1 MKGNVM
7 RRLWCVTLLAAVAA
21 CGGVHTVRSLDGIAT
36 DTRVRVDGTLSM
48 RGSTPLTI
56 MVLEVPGADEI
67 TLKGH
72 DVDIETQLKS
82 LDGMHVVVDG
92 AVMPRLDPAVPRLD
106 VLHCELVAPPGG
118 GNPVYGVISV
128 ENGACV
134 LTTDDGKRY
143 WLVGDLAPALS
154 QHAGARVWLVGKKA
168 RHADGTK
175 PRESTAFTPSGY
187 GVME

>member
-1 MKGNVM
+1 MKRKSG
-7 RRLWCVTLLAAVAA
+7 RSLWCVTLLATAAA
-21 CGGVHTVRSLDGIAT
+21 CSGVHTVRSLDGIAI

-48 RGSTPLTI
+48 RGSTPLTF
-56 MVLEVPGADEI
+56 MVLEVPDADEI

-82 LDGMHVVVDG
+82 LDGMHVLIEG

-118 GNPVYGVISV
+118 GNPVYGAISM
-128 ENGACV
+128 ENDACV
-134 LTTDDGKRY
+134 LTTDAGKRY
-143 WLVGDLAPALS
+143 WLVGDLAPALA
-154 QHAGARVWLVGKKA
+154 QHAGARVWIVGKKA
-168 RHADGTK
+168 RHADGTR
-175 PRESTAFTPSGY
+175 PRESTAFTPTGY